1 MLRFLSN
8 TKTIKEIYDMFDAGA
23 LYIDQSYQRRAVWS
37 EKDNVRLIETI
48 LLQYVIPELF
58 FWKASI
64 DPDTGNS
71 ITHVVDGQQRVKAIY
86 SFINNDFCLKPQ
98 YLINEEIKKLYGN
111 KYFKDL
117 PANPVRTDFWSY
129 ELLIVDI
136 DSRANRENII
146 EMFNRLNLT
155 DYNLNN
161 QEKRNSRSGEFSIL
175 ATEISNNSFWTE
187 NKLFSISD
195 IKRMKDIEFC
205 ATIILLYKNGIIDQ
219 SDQSALNEAY
229 EEYYV
234 NYQDAENDKN
244 ALLAAMSLIQENFIN
259 KETIKFIKKKS
270 QLYTIFSIV
279 FYMKREKLGIS
290 EEIINNF
297 VLFVQLYLLFNN
309 ALDFSDLLDDDE
321 KILYDWLKRYK
332 LASSE
337 GLNKHTNR
345 MIRFNVMKDF
355 LFNITNNQKKA
366 RSTLYEKIK
375 NNYSEENQAF
385 NSDEE

>member
-1 MLRFLSN
+1 
-8 TKTIKEIYDMFDAGA
+8 MFDAGA

-385 NSDEE
+385 NSDDE

>member
-8 TKTIKEIYDMFDAGA
+8 TKTIKEIYDMFDSGA

-86 SFINNDFCLKPQ
+86 SFINNDFCLKSQ
-98 YLINEEIKKLYGN
+98 YLMNEEIKKLYGN

-205 ATIILLYKNGIIDQ
+205 ATILLLYKNGIIDQ

-279 FYMKREKLGIS
+279 FFMKREKLEIS
-290 EEIINNF
+290 EEIIKNF

-309 ALDFSDLLDDDE
+309 AIDFSDLLDDNE

-355 LFNITNNQKKA
+355 LFNITNKQKKA

-375 NNYSEENQAF
+375 NNLSEENESF
-385 NSDEE
+385 ILDDE

>member
-385 NSDEE
+385 NSDDE